1 MSTREMICNLIN
13 DSVPNDELDLLYKL
27 VLKFIPA
34 DEPEAD
40 ELEALTNSFNETEFV
55 SHDEIDWDWY
65 KQHLANTAGGFL
77 LPW

>member
-40 ELEALTNSFNETEFV
+40 EL
-55 SHDEIDWDWY
+55 
-65 KQHLANTAGGFL
+65 
-77 LPW
+77 